1 MNFSI
6 LLFPIAIVIFSLC
19 LLVYL
24 FYIIGA
30 FIYLIKFKLESNLKL
45 ADIYNVKS
53 NYFRNE
59 SLKYLHLMIIF
70 FVSYISIYAFSLVL
84 NYIYNWFIQNSNIN
98 IVPDSKN
105 KIIKRR
111 KNERTIW
118 KRKWSY

>member
-84 NYIYNWFIQNSNIN
+84 NYIYN
-98 IVPDSKN
+98 
-105 KIIKRR
+105 
-111 KNERTIW
+111 
-118 KRKWSY
+118 